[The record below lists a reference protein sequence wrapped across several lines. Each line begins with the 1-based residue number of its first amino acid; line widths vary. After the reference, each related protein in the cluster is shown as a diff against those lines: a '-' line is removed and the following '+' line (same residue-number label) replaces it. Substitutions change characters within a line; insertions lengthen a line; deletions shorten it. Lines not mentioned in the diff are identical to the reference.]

1 MAEAHPD
8 RVVADAQ
15 GRLQFR
21 QRGGG
26 MFFDV
31 GLELGGV
38 ELAPGTP
45 TGLGRQG
52 VGFDGGPIAVNR
64 APTHGKMPCRLGGG
78 TARLN
83 EFYHPFP

>member
-21 QRGGG
+21 QRGVG

-45 TGLGRQG
+45 TGFGRQG
-52 VGFDGGPIAVNR
+52 VGFDGGQVAETELRPTAKCR
-64 APTHGKMPCRLGGG
+64 AASAAAPP
-78 TARLN
+78 A
-83 EFYHPFP
+83 